1 MLLMRFLTD
10 LPRNVFLTG
19 KGGVGKTSVAC
30 ALATRLADEGR
41 RVLLISTD
49 PASNVGQVF
58 GVEVGHR
65 VVSVPAVPG
74 LDAIEID
81 PEEAAHRYR
90 ERTLAPVR
98 DFLKPEDLAAATE
111 QLSGSCTTE
120 VASFNEFT
128 ELLAEPARTA
138 AYDHVIFDTAP
149 TGHTIRLLELPGEW
163 TGFLDEGLGDAS
175 CLGPMSGLDKARGT
189 YAAAVEALASPAR
202 TRIILVARADRS
214 SLDEAER
221 ALLELATVGIHASH
235 LVVNGVLPQE
245 EIHDALA
252 DAIRAR
258 EAKAVEQ
265 LPLGLRRLELDTLPL
280 RATNMVGVDAL
291 RRMFGPADPPAAVAA
306 GQPAAGAPGLGALVD
321 ALVSADKGLVMCMGK
336 GGVGKTTVAAALA
349 VALAE
354 RGKDVLLTTTD
365 PAAHL
370 DRTVGMDA
378 AGIEVTSIDPDRAT
392 QDYRD
397 RVMATK
403 GKNLDA
409 AGRAALEEDLKS
421 PCTEEIAVFQAF
433 SKAIA
438 QADKRFVVMDTAPT
452 GHTLLLMDAT
462 GSYHREVARGLGSA
476 RFTTP
481 LMRLQDPDYT
491 KLVIVTTAETT
502 PVLEAQSLVDDLA
515 RAGIAPWAWVVNQTL
530 SQTGTSSP
538 LLRQRAAN
546 EAGPL
551 AQVSAGA
558 PRLAQLVMQQVPPIG
573 AQLAGLSAA
582 R

>member
-1 MLLMRFLTD
+1 MRFFTD
-10 LPRNVFLTG
+10 LPRNLFLTG

-189 YAAAVEALASPAR
+189 YAAAVEALASPER
-202 TRIILVARADRS
+202 TRIILVARADQS

-235 LVVNGVLPQE
+235 LVVNGVLPPE

-258 EAKAVEQ
+258 EAQALEQ
-265 LPLGLRRLELDTLPL
+265 LPLGLQRLELDTLPL

-321 ALVSADKGLVMCMGK
+321 ELVSADKGLVMCMGK

-349 VALAE
+349 VALAD

-433 SKAIA
+433 SKAIG

-502 PVLEAQSLVDDLA
+502 PVLEAQGLVEDLS

-538 LLRQRAAN
+538 LLMQRAAN

-551 AQVSAGA
+551 AQVSADA
-558 PRLAQLVMQQVPPIG
+558 PRLAQLVMQEVPPIG
-573 AQLAGLSAA
+573 AELAGLSAA

>member
-1 MLLMRFLTD
+1 MRFLES

-30 ALATRLADEGR
+30 ALATLLADQGK

-58 GVEVGHR
+58 GVDIGHR
-65 VVSVPAVPG
+65 VVAIPDVPG
-74 LDAIEID
+74 LDAMEID
-81 PEEAAHRYR
+81 PDEAAERYR

-98 DFLKPEDLAAATE
+98 DFLRPEDLAAATE

-128 ELLAEPARTA
+128 ELLAEPTRTLD
-138 AYDHVIFDTAP
+138 YDHVVFDTAP

-175 CLGPMSGLDKARGT
+175 CLGPMSGLDKARST
-189 YAAAVEALASPAR
+189 YAAAVAALADPR
-202 TRIILVARADRS
+202 QTRIILVARPERS
-214 SLDEAER
+214 SIDEAER
-221 ALLELATVGIHASH
+221 ALLELATVGIRATH
-235 LVVNGVLPQE
+235 LVVNGRLPDE
-245 EIHDALA
+245 PDPDSLA

-258 EAKAVEQ
+258 EAALLADLPPGLQRLALQV
-265 LPLGLRRLELDTLPL
+265 LPLH
-280 RATNMVGVDAL
+280 ATNMLGTDAL
-291 RRMFGPADPPAAVAA
+291 RRLLAPGDDSLPVAGASPGGVAPAL
-306 GQPAAGAPGLGALVD
+306 APGLGDLVD
-321 ALVSADKGLVMCMGK
+321 ELAEKDAGLVMCMGK
-336 GGVGKTTVAAALA
+336 GGVGKTTVAAAVA
-349 VALAE
+349 VALAA

-370 DRTVGMDA
+370 EQTLGRET
-378 AGIEVTSIDPDRAT
+378 AGIEVTSIDPARAT
-392 QDYRD
+392 QEYRG
-397 RVMATK
+397 RVIANK
-403 GKNLDA
+403 GRNLDA

-433 SKAIA
+433 SRAVA
-438 QADKRFVVMDTAPT
+438 QAGKRFVVMDTAPT
-452 GHTLLLMDAT
+452 GHTLLLMDST
-462 GSYHREVARGLGSA
+462 GSYHREIARNLGNA

-491 KLVIVTTAETT
+491 KVLIITIPETT
-502 PVLEAQSLVDDLA
+502 PVLEAQGLVEDLG
-515 RAGIAPWAWVVNQTL
+515 RAGITPWAWVVNQSLALTD
-530 SQTGTSSP
+530 TSSP

-551 AQVSAGA
+551 AAVAATA
-558 PRLAQLVMQQVPPIG
+558 PRLAQLAMRDAPPLG
-573 AQLAGLSAA
+573 ADLLDVALA
-582 R
+582 

>member
-1 MLLMRFLTD
+1 MRFLES

-30 ALATRLADEGR
+30 ALATLLADQGK

-58 GVEVGHR
+58 GVDIGHR
-65 VVSVPAVPG
+65 VVAIPDVPG
-74 LDAIEID
+74 LDAMEID
-81 PEEAAHRYR
+81 PDEAAERYR

-98 DFLKPEDLAAATE
+98 DFLRPEDLAAATE

-128 ELLAEPARTA
+128 ELLAEPTRTLD
-138 AYDHVIFDTAP
+138 YDHVVFDTAP

-175 CLGPMSGLDKARGT
+175 CLGPMSGLDKARST
-189 YAAAVEALASPAR
+189 YAAAVAALADPR
-202 TRIILVARADRS
+202 QTRIILVARPERS
-214 SLDEAER
+214 SIDEAER
-221 ALLELATVGIHASH
+221 ALLELATVGIGATH
-235 LVVNGVLPQE
+235 LVINGRLPDE
-245 EIHDALA
+245 VTRDALA

-258 EAKAVEQ
+258 ETAVLDDFPSGLAP
-265 LPLGLRRLELDTLPL
+265 LPRDVLPL
-280 RATNMVGVDAL
+280 RASNMLGTGTL
-291 RRMFGPADPPAAVAA
+291 RRMFAPDDDAPAHTPAAASA
-306 GQPAAGAPGLGALVD
+306 RPDAPGLGALVD
-321 ALVSADKGLVMCMGK
+321 ELAQRDTGLVMCMGK
-336 GGVGKTTVAAALA
+336 GGVGKTTVASALA

-370 DRTVGMDA
+370 DRTVGAGMP
-378 AGIEVTSIDPDRAT
+378 GIEVTSIDPQRAT
-392 QDYRD
+392 QEYRD
-397 RVMATK
+397 RVISTK
-403 GKNLDA
+403 GRNLDA
-409 AGRAALEEDLKS
+409 AGLAALEEDLKS

-433 SKAIA
+433 SKAVS
-438 QADKRFVVMDTAPT
+438 QAGKRFVVMDTAPT
-452 GHTLLLMDAT
+452 GHTLLLMDST
-462 GSYHREVARGLGSA
+462 GSYHREIARNLGNA

-491 KLVIVTTAETT
+491 KVLIITIPETT
-502 PVLEAQSLVDDLA
+502 PVLEAQGLVEDLG
-515 RAGIAPWAWVVNQTL
+515 RAGITPWAWVVNQSLALTD
-530 SQTGTSSP
+530 TSSP

-551 AQVSAGA
+551 AAVAATA
-558 PRLAQLVMQQVPPIG
+558 PRLAQLAMRDAPPLG
-573 AQLAGLSAA
+573 ADLLDVALA
-582 R
+582 

>member
-1 MLLMRFLTD
+1 MRFLTD

-65 VVSVPAVPG
+65 IVSVPDVPG

-81 PEEAAHRYR
+81 PEEAVHRYR

-189 YAAAVEALASPAR
+189 YAAAVESLASPER

-221 ALLELATVGIHASH
+221 ALLELATVGIHVTH
-235 LVVNGVLPQE
+235 LVVNGILPQE
-245 EIHDALA
+245 EIHDALG

-258 EAKAVEQ
+258 EAQALQQ
-265 LPLGLRRLELDTLPL
+265 LPLGLRRLELDSLPL

-291 RRMFGPADPPAAVAA
+291 RRMFSPADPPAALAA
-306 GQPAAGAPGLGALVD
+306 GDPMAGAPGLGALVD
-321 ALVSADKGLVMCMGK
+321 ELVGADKGLVMCMGK

-378 AGIEVTSIDPDRAT
+378 AGIEVTSIDPERAT

-403 GKNLDA
+403 GRNLDD

-438 QADKRFVVMDTAPT
+438 QADKRFVVLDTAPT

-462 GSYHREVARGLGSA
+462 GSYHREVARGLGNA

-481 LMRLQDPDYT
+481 LMRLQDPVYT

-538 LLRQRAAN
+538 LLMQRASN

-551 AQVSAGA
+551 AAVSAGA
-558 PRLAQLVMQQVPPIG
+558 PRLAQLLMQQVPPIG
-573 AQLAGLSAA
+573 AELAGLSAA

>member
-1 MLLMRFLTD
+1 MRFLTD

-189 YAAAVEALASPAR
+189 YAAAVEALASPER

-306 GQPAAGAPGLGALVD
+306 GQAAAGAPGLGALVD
-321 ALVSADKGLVMCMGK
+321 ELVSADKGLVMCMGK

-538 LLRQRAAN
+538 LLMQRAAN

>member
-1 MLLMRFLTD
+1 MRFLTD

>member
-1 MLLMRFLTD
+1 MRFTAD

-30 ALATRLADEGR
+30 ALATLLADRGKR
-41 RVLLISTD
+41 TLLSSTD

-58 GVEVGHR
+58 GVEIGHR
-65 VVSVPAVPG
+65 VVSIPSVPG

-81 PEEAAHRYR
+81 PQEAADRYR

-128 ELLAEPARTA
+128 ELLAEPTRTA

-189 YAAAVEALASPAR
+189 YAAAVEALASPER
-202 TRIILVARADRS
+202 TRIILVARADPS
-214 SLDEAER
+214 SIEEAER
-221 ALLELATVGIHASH
+221 ALLELATVGVSATH
-235 LVVNGVLPQE
+235 LVVNGLLPDE
-245 EIHDALA
+245 ETHDPLA

-258 EAKAVEQ
+258 EAHAVAQ
-265 LPLGLRRLELDTLPL
+265 LPLALQRLTLDTLPL
-280 RATNMVGVDAL
+280 RATNMVGADAL
-291 RRMFGPADPPAAVAA
+291 RRMFGPVDPPVAVAA
-306 GQPAAGAPGLGALVD
+306 PTARGATSGLAALVD
-321 ALVSADKGLVMCMGK
+321 ELALGDKGLVMCMGK

-370 DRTVGMDA
+370 DRTLGGDA

-403 GKNLDA
+403 GRNLDG

-476 RFTTP
+476 KFTTP
-481 LMRLQDPDYT
+481 LMRLQDPGYT
-491 KLVIVTTAETT
+491 RVVIVTTPETT
-502 PVLEAQSLVDDLA
+502 PVMEAQALVDDLA
-515 RAGIAPWAWVVNQTL
+515 RADIAPWAWVVNQSL
-530 SQTGTSSP
+530 SLTGTSSP
-538 LLRQRAAN
+538 LLIQRAAN
-546 EAGPL
+546 EAGPV
-551 AQVSAGA
+551 AQVARSAS
-558 PRLAQLVMQQVPPIG
+558 RLAQLAMQEVPPVG
-573 AQLAGLSAA
+573 VELAGLSLT